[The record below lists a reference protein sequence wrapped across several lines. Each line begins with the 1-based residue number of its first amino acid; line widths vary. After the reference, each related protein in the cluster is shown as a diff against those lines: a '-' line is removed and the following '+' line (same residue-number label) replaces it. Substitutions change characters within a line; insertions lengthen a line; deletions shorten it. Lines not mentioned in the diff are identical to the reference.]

1 MFVRVVILGAGV
13 VGVQIARQL
22 INEGKDVVLIDR
34 DHERAKFVSTHLD
47 CMVINDEGIKTRIL
61 KSAGIEQADCFISVT
76 NSDEI
81 NMISCSIV
89 ASEFGVPLK
98 IARVRNIDYTAST
111 VFSKAFPGIDY
122 MVNSEIETARLIA
135 NTVALGADSDVI
147 LFENSDFHMRNI
159 VIDRHSYFRNRSIK
173 DIRKHLIDKFIIPGI
188 IREGAFII
196 PSGDTIIAESDNV
209 YILASVKTMTNI
221 FAEAGKKSEKIDRIL
236 IAGGGN
242 IGTLVC
248 RYLMRTGRKITLMET
263 DYDRCK
269 KLSERFPDALII
281 NSDISDESI
290 FEEEGLDRYDLIITA
305 TGDQELNI
313 LASVYAKSRGI
324 KRAVA
329 VVEKTNYISIASQL
343 GIDSTISPKNSTVDA
358 ILKFLR
364 RGDIRS
370 VHSLFDRKVGVAE
383 VIEFNA
389 GQNTKIVGKK
399 IKDIDL
405 PQNSLILLIS
415 RGDENII
422 PSGDSVIDEGDTV
435 LIIVSKAS
443 IEEIDKFFSRE

>member
-1 MFVRVVILGAGV
+1 MHVVILGAGV
-13 VGVQIARQL
+13 VGFQIAQQL
-22 INEGKDVVLIDR
+22 IIEGKDVVLIDR
-34 DHERAKFVSTHLD
+34 DPERAKYVSTHLD
-47 CMVINDEGIKTRIL
+47 CMVINNDGIKTKVL
-61 KSAGIEQADCFISVT
+61 KTAGADHADSFISVT

-89 ASEFGVPLK
+89 ASEFKVPVK
-98 IARVRNIDYTAST
+98 IARVRNIDYTTST

-159 VIDRHSYFRNRSIK
+159 IIDRHSYFRNRAIK
-173 DIRKHLIDKFIIPGI
+173 DIRKNLKEEFLITGI
-188 IREGAFII
+188 IREGSFII
-196 PSGDTIIAESDNV
+196 PSGDTVLMESDNI
-209 YILASVKTMTNI
+209 YILAAVKAMTNI
-221 FAEAGKKSEKIDRIL
+221 FAETGKKSEKIDRIL

-248 RYLMRTGRKITLMET
+248 RYLMRTGRKITIMET
-263 DYDRCK
+263 DYDICK
-269 KLSERFPDALII
+269 KLSERFPDALVL

-290 FEEEGLDRYDLIITA
+290 FDEEGLDRYDLIITA
-305 TGDQELNI
+305 TGNQELNI

-329 VVEKTNYISIASQL
+329 LVEKTNYVSIASQL
-343 GIDSTISPKNSTVDA
+343 NIDSTISPKNSTVDA

-370 VHSLFDRKVGVAE
+370 VHSLFARKVGVAE

-389 GQNTKIVGKK
+389 GRNAKMVGKK
-399 IKDIDL
+399 IKDIEL
-405 PQNSLILLIS
+405 PENSLILLIT
-415 RGDENII
+415 RGGANFI
-422 PSGDSVIDEGDTV
+422 PSGDSLIQDNDTV
-435 LIIVSKAS
+435 LIIVSKNS
-443 IEEIDKFFSRE
+443 IEKIDELFTRE

>member
-1 MFVRVVILGAGV
+1 MRVVILGAGV

-47 CMVINDEGIKTRIL
+47 CMVINDEGIKSRIL

>member
-1 MFVRVVILGAGV
+1 VILGAGV

-34 DHERAKFVSTHLD
+34 NPERAKFVSTHLD
-47 CMVINDEGIKTRIL
+47 CMVINDEGIKTRVL

-89 ASEFGVPLK
+89 SSEFGVPLK

-111 VFSKAFPGIDY
+111 VFSKAIPGIDY

-135 NTVALGADSDVI
+135 NTVALGADSDVM

-159 VIDRHSYFRNRSIK
+159 VIDRHSYFRNRTIK
-173 DIRKHLIDKFIIPGI
+173 DIRKHLVEKFIIPGI
-188 IREGAFII
+188 LREGSFII

-290 FEEEGLDRYDLIITA
+290 FEEEGLDRYDLVITA
-305 TGDQELNI
+305 TGNQELNI

-329 VVEKTNYISIASQL
+329 VVEKSNYISIASQL
-343 GIDSTISPKNSTVDA
+343 RIDSTISPKNSTVDA

-364 RGDIRS
+364 RGDIKS

-389 GQNTKIVGKK
+389 GHNEKIVGKK
-399 IKDIDL
+399 IKDIHL
-405 PQNSLILLIS
+405 PENSLILLIS
-415 RGDENII
+415 RGDESII
-422 PSGDSVIDEGDTV
+422 PSGDSVIEEGDTV

-443 IEEIDKFFSRE
+443 IEKIDGLFSRE

>member
-1 MFVRVVILGAGV
+1 MRVVILGAGI
-13 VGVQIARQL
+13 VGVQIALQL

-34 DHERAKFVSTHLD
+34 DPERAKFVSTHLD
-47 CMVINDEGIKTRIL
+47 CMVINDEGIKTRVL

-89 ASEFGVPLK
+89 ASEFRVPLK

-159 VIDRHSYFRNRSIK
+159 VIDRHSYFKNRSIK
-173 DIRKHLIDKFIIPGI
+173 DIRKHLVDKFIIPGI
-188 IREGAFII
+188 LRKGSFII
-196 PSGDTIIAESDNV
+196 PTGDTVISESDNV
-209 YILASVKTMTNI
+209 YILGSVKTMTNI

-269 KLSERFPDALII
+269 KLSERFPDALSI
-281 NSDISDESI
+281 NTDISD
-290 FEEEGLDRYDLIITA
+290 
-305 TGDQELNI
+305 
-313 LASVYAKSRGI
+313 
-324 KRAVA
+324 
-329 VVEKTNYISIASQL
+329 
-343 GIDSTISPKNSTVDA
+343 
-358 ILKFLR
+358 
-364 RGDIRS
+364 
-370 VHSLFDRKVGVAE
+370 
-383 VIEFNA
+383 
-389 GQNTKIVGKK
+389 
-399 IKDIDL
+399 
-405 PQNSLILLIS
+405 
-415 RGDENII
+415 
-422 PSGDSVIDEGDTV
+422 
-435 LIIVSKAS
+435 
-443 IEEIDKFFSRE
+443 

>member
-1 MFVRVVILGAGV
+1 MRVVILGAGI

-34 DHERAKFVSTHLD
+34 DPERAKFVSTHLD
-47 CMVINDEGIKTRIL
+47 CMVINDEGIKTRVL
-61 KSAGIEQADCFISVT
+61 KSAGIEHADCFISVT

-89 ASEFGVPLK
+89 SSEFGVPLK

-111 VFSKAFPGIDY
+111 VLSKAIPGIDY

-159 VIDRHSYFRNRSIK
+159 VINRNSYFRNRTIK
-173 DIRKHLIDKFIIPGI
+173 DIRKHLVEKFIIPGI
-188 IREGAFII
+188 LREGSFII
-196 PSGDTIIAESDNV
+196 PSGDTVIAESDNV

-313 LASVYAKSRGI
+313 LASVYGKSRGI

-329 VVEKTNYISIASQL
+329 VVEKTNYISIAAQL

-364 RGDIRS
+364 RGDIKS

-389 GQNTKIVGKK
+389 GHNTRIVGKK
-399 IKDIDL
+399 IKDIQL
-405 PQNSLILLIS
+405 PENSLILLIS

-422 PSGDSVIDEGDTV
+422 PSGDSVIEEGDTV

-443 IEEIDKFFSRE
+443 IEKIEEFFSRE